1 MQTFES
7 SNDSSKYFNESEL
20 PSVASKYYTASEER
34 TMRRRTC
41 RFLEEACRVLKL
53 SRIAASTSMVF
64 FHRFY
69 ACHSFK
75 DHDRFEVALG
85 CILLASKTEESPRRL
100 TSVIQEC
107 YKLKHTSSS
116 SRKNQSAE
124 PSSSTNT
131 AASTISNGY
140 LDVKGQEFAR
150 IKERTLLLERI
161 ILHTIGFDL
170 SIHHP
175 YKDLYTTIPL
185 LVSQSQI
192 EYIQPS
198 KTNATGSSNTISD
211 GINICS
217 RELLQS
223 AMNFANDS
231 MHTSLC
237 LQYPPRIIALVC
249 IYMSGVYC
257 QMRPTKHSSW
267 IQLLQSL
274 PFDDTTLGSEEENQI
289 DMYKCA
295 NIAIQIMELI
305 SDKKDLNKDKFK
317 AVETDLEALKKE
329 YLTTGGG
336 RTDSTGN
343 SAAVDGDT
351 RHKRPRMAM

>member
-1 MQTFES
+1 
-7 SNDSSKYFNESEL
+7 
-20 PSVASKYYTASEER
+20 
-34 TMRRRTC
+34 MRRRTC

-85 CILLASKTEESPRRL
+85 CILLASKTEESPRRI

-107 YKLKHTSSS
+107 YKLKHSSSS
-116 SRKNQSAE
+116 SRKNHTTE
-124 PSSSTNT
+124 NSSSATNKT
-131 AASTISNGY
+131 SNGY

-185 LVSQSQI
+185 LVSQSHI

-198 KTNATGSSNTISD
+198 KANIAAGGSSSTISE
-211 GINICS
+211 GMNNTS
-217 RELLQS
+217 RELLQN

-237 LQYPPRIIALVC
+237 LQYPPRVIALAC

-257 QMRPTKHSSW
+257 QMKPTKHSSW

-274 PFDDTTLGSEEENQI
+274 PSDDTTTTSGSEDENQI

-336 RTDSTGN
+336 GLTDTTTSRME
-343 SAAVDGDT
+343 SDS
-351 RHKRPRMAM
+351 RHKRPRVEM